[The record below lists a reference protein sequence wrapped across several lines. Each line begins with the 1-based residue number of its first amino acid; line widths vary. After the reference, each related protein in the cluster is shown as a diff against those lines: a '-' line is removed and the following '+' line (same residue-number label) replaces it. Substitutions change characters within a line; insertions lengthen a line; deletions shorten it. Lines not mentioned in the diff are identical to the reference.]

1 MRTTID
7 LPEALLSQAMA
18 ASGAKTKRDAVR
30 WALEEALRRSAINGL
45 LENKMRIELAIS
57 PAELEARE
65 VQAQYR
71 KSRRQGHR

>member
-7 LPEALLSQAMA
+7 LPEDLLSQAMT

-30 WALEEALRRSAINGL
+30 WALEEALRRSAINDL
-45 LENKMRIELAIS
+45 LENKMKIEFAIS

-65 VQAQYR
+65 VQAQYG
-71 KSRRQGHR
+71 KNRRQGHR